1 MTDLSAAIIA
11 GVVSLAVAV
20 TTAVVTVRVANV
32 RAGVD
37 ESLAQFRADVD
48 QRIALAKG
56 DIDERIAQ
64 QKLSIEQ
71 QQTNRRPFLQKQL
84 DLCFEA
90 TDVASRLATETN
102 PTEWEKSRFDFWRLY
117 WGILGIVED
126 QAVAIAMVNLG
137 NTVPLT
143 PVASPELPMTSLKS
157 QALALAHAAR
167 DLMRKSWDVELSPIT
182 IARPPP

>member
-11 GVVSLAVAV
+11 GVVSLVVGFA
-20 TTAVVTVRVANV
+20 TAYGTMRAANV
-32 RAGVD
+32 KADVD
-37 ESLAQFRADVD
+37 ESLARFKADVD
-48 QRIALAKG
+48 QRIA
-56 DIDERIAQ
+56 E

-84 DLCFEA
+84 ELSFEA
-90 TDVASRLATETN
+90 TDVASRLAIETN
-102 PTEWEKSRFDFWRLY
+102 PIEWEKSRFDFWRLY

-126 QAVAIAMVNLG
+126 QSVAEAMIDLG
-137 NTVPLT
+137 KTIPVT
-143 PVASPELPMTSLKS
+143 PVTSAELPMTSLKG

-182 IARPPP
+182 ATRPAP